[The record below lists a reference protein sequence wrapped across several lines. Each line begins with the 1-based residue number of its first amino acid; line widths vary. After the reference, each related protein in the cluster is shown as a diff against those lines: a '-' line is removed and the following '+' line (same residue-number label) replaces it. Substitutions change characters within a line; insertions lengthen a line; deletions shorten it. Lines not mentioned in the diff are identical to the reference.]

1 MELPVSAT
9 LKTLLVFR
17 PESEL
22 GPYVA
27 VRMIDSAVL
36 RSDRNSRKRGPSE
49 QAIRASIRQGTSLP
63 ANPCHSR
70 HMPGSHFS
78 FLSCRRRP
86 FSPPI

>member
-17 PESEL
+17 PDTDQ

-49 QAIRASIRQGTSLP
+49 QAIRASIRQGT
-63 ANPCHSR
+63 
-70 HMPGSHFS
+70 
-78 FLSCRRRP
+78 FLCILLCMVAHVLYLRVQ
-86 FSPPI
+86 